1 MIKNLHY
8 FTFILILSCSGSSS
22 DDSTPIGQENKN
34 PGAFTINTSDI
45 TETETT
51 LNWSAAVD
59 PDGDNV
65 KYSVLNGNTTVASD
79 LEVLTFK
86 LENLTENTQYQG
98 KVIANDGNGGTSEAT
113 YSFTTEENTQSG
125 NTIAF
130 NIPSNLADY
139 YSTVTFYEDPTM
151 LKDEISTHT
160 IVNHTTFLNYSA
172 RHNYLYNADADLNNA
187 DNVILMYTGESRDER
202 EYLSGNNSYPTQT
215 FNTEHVYP
223 QSLIGNTAKGDL
235 HHLRACDTNV
245 NSSRANYPFITGA
258 GSYGL
263 INGNSWYP
271 GDDWKGDV
279 ARMIMYLNIRY
290 DETFNDVG
298 NLELF
303 LKWNAEDPVS
313 DFENQRNDVIQ
324 NAQGNR
330 NPLIDN
336 PYLATL
342 IWGGDPAENLWD

>member
-1 MIKNLHY
+1 MRKNLLY
-8 FTFILILSCSGSSS
+8 FALILILSCSGGSS
-22 DDSTPIGQENKN
+22 DDTSTLPQENKN
-34 PGAFTINTSDI
+34 PGTFAINTSDI

-51 LNWSAAVD
+51 LSWSAAVD

-65 KYSVLNGNTTVASD
+65 KYSILNGNTTVVND
-79 LEVLTFK
+79 LDVLTFK

-98 KVIANDGNGGTSEAT
+98 KVIASDGEGGSSEAI
-113 YSFTTEENTQSG
+113 YAFTTEETSSTG

-130 NIPSNLADY
+130 NIPSDLISY
-139 YSTVTFYEDPTM
+139 YSDVVFYEDAAM
-151 LKDEISTHT
+151 LKDELAAHT
-160 IVNHTTFLNYSA
+160 IAKHATFLTYSA

-187 DNVILMYTGESRDER
+187 ANVILMYTAESRDER
-202 EYLSGNNSYPTQT
+202 EYLSGNNSHSPQT

-223 QSLIGNTAKGDL
+223 QSLISNTAKGDL
-235 HHLRACDTNV
+235 HHLRACDTDV
-245 NSSRANYPFITGA
+245 NSSRANYPFTEGS

-279 ARMIMYLNIRY
+279 ARMIMYLNLRY
-290 DETFNDVG
+290 DENFNDVG
-298 NLELF
+298 NLDLF

-313 DFENQRNDVIQ
+313 EFENQRNDIIQ

-342 IWGGDPAENLWD
+342 IWGGDAAENLWN